1 MSKQEVK
8 KIADG
13 RVYDGTQAKSNGLVD
28 ELGYYEDALKA
39 MKKSEKGL
47 KGATVVS
54 YSQSF
59 GWNSLFNMSASKL
72 FKSEIDFLNLKETL
86 AGSNGSKPMY
96 LYSK

>member
-1 MSKQEVK
+1 MSKKEVK

-39 MKKSEKGL
+39 MKKNEKGL

-59 GWNSLFNMSASKL
+59 GWNSWGRLGAPWNM
-72 FKSEIDFLNLKETL
+72 
-86 AGSNGSKPMY
+86 M
-96 LYSK
+96 